1 MVHRIGAASALLVAG
16 FAAPI
21 AHAADD
27 AVTLY
32 GRVHLELESVEA
44 HGNGKADVPRRTR
57 VTDQASLLGV
67 RGAEKLGHNL
77 SAFFQLETGFDPQG
91 PGGSF
96 AQRNSAVGLRGA
108 WGSFLAGR
116 WDSPFKSAAIAVDQ
130 FGDVTIAG
138 IKSANEDRGNFDN
151 RLQNV
156 IEYWSPTYAGFT
168 FRGAVTSNEG
178 KTATQNPHV
187 AAGSITWRQGP
198 YYAFYTREE
207 HHDTNTTNPRE
218 TGDAAG
224 GKMRVGAFEFGG
236 TVQQFR
242 KTNARTRHSYLVFL
256 DYHLGS
262 GKLIYQHQHMKGGN
276 ALTTATEG
284 ECNVDTG
291 AYQYVFT
298 RRTWVRLLYTR
309 IDNNET
315 GDCRFGAGGLGTTG
329 QDSSG
334 WSLGMQHVF

>member
-1 MVHRIGAASALLVAG
+1 MVHRIGAVSALLVAAS
-16 FAAPI
+16 AAAI
-21 AHAADD
+21 AHAEDD

-44 HGNGKADVPRRTR
+44 HGNGKAEVPRRTR

-67 RGAEKLGHNL
+67 RGTENLGRDL
-77 SAFFQLETGFDPQG
+77 RAFFQLETGFDPQG

-96 AQRNSAVGLRGA
+96 AQRNSAVGLRGS
-108 WGSFLAGR
+108 WGSFLVGR
-116 WDSPFKSAAIAVDQ
+116 WDSPYKSATIAVDQ

-138 IKSANEDRGNFDN
+138 IKSANQDRGNFDN
-151 RLQNV
+151 RLENV
-156 IEYWSPTYAGFT
+156 VQYWSPTFAGFT

-178 KTATQNPHV
+178 KTATLDPHV
-187 AAGSITWRQGP
+187 AAGSITWRHGA

-207 HHDTNTTNPRE
+207 HHDLSASSPRE
-218 TGDAAG
+218 TGDAVG
-224 GKMRVGAFEFGG
+224 GKMRLGAFEFGG
-236 TVQQFR
+236 TWQQYRETNVDDR
-242 KTNARTRHSYLVFL
+242 KSYLLFL

-262 GKLIYQHQHMKGGN
+262 GKLIYQHQHMKGGGSP
-276 ALTTATEG
+276 TAAEAQ
-284 ECNVDTG
+284 CNVDTG
-291 AYQYVFT
+291 AYQYTFS

-309 IDNNET
+309 IDNNAT

>member
-1 MVHRIGAASALLVAG
+1 MSHRIGALSALLVAA
-16 FAAPI
+16 FAAPM
-21 AHAADD
+21 AHAESD

-44 HGNGKADVPRRTR
+44 HGNGKAEVPRRAR

-67 RGAEKLGHNL
+67 RGSEKLGRDL
-77 SAFFQLETGFDPQG
+77 QAFFQLETGFDPQG

-96 AQRNSAVGLRGA
+96 AQRNSAIGLRGA
-108 WGSFLAGR
+108 WGSILAGR
-116 WDSPFKSAAIAVDQ
+116 WDSPYKSATIAVDQ

-138 IKSANEDRGNFDN
+138 IKSANQDRGNFDN

-156 IEYWSPTYAGFT
+156 VEYWSPTFAGLA
-168 FRGAVTSNEG
+168 FRGAITANEARSASLNPYVT
-178 KTATQNPHV
+178 
-187 AAGSITWRQGP
+187 AGSLTWRQGP
-198 YYAFYTREE
+198 YYAFYAHEE
-207 HHDTNTTNPRE
+207 HHDVNSSIRKE
-218 TGDAAG
+218 TGDAVG
-224 GKMRVGAFEFGG
+224 GKMRLGAFEFGG
-236 TVQQFR
+236 TLQQYRNKNVRDR
-242 KTNARTRHSYLVFL
+242 KSYLAFI
-256 DYHLGS
+256 DYHFGS
-262 GKLIYQHQHMKGGN
+262 SKLIYQHQHMKGGSPASN
-276 ALTTATEG
+276 TEG

-291 AYQYVFT
+291 AYQYTFS

-315 GDCRFGAGGLGTTG
+315 GDCRFGAGGLGVTG